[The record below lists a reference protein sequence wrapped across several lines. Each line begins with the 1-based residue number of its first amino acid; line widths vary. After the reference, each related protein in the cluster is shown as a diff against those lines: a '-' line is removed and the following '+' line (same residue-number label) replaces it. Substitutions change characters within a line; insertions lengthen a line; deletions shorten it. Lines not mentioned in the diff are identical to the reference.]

1 MKTVDTRYFRQCRC
15 VGFLWRWLSPPDILT
30 SRIQRFAPRRRFNAL
45 SYRSLAAYLET
56 ASACGKSDDNVHEKR
71 TVFPGQFPLRHF
83 LLPCSVRVRVR
94 SGVSRATV
102 RVSGVRVSRVSSRV
116 KVRVVV
122 RFMVWVSEKCL
133 GGEMCVT
140 HILVGPISRLLARN
154 VATFTNM
161 E

>member
-1 MKTVDTRYFRQCRC
+1 MCCKDSCSAAVGYEDSRYAVLPSMSLRRISLTLALASGYPHLSHSAFRSSSSFHC
-15 VGFLWRWLSPPDILT
+15 T
-30 SRIQRFAPRRRFNAL
+30 K
-45 SYRSLAAYLET
+45 LAAYLET

-122 RFMVWVSEKCL
+122 RFMV
-133 GGEMCVT
+133 
-140 HILVGPISRLLARN
+140 
-154 VATFTNM
+154 
-161 E
+161 